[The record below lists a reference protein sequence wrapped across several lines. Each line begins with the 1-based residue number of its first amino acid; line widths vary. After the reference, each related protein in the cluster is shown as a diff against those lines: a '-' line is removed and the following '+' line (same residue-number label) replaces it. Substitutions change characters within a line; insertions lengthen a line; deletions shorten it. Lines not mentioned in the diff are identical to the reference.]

1 MMRMFFKILLFPVTL
16 ILAVV
21 VHVSCFLVERI
32 GGLLS
37 IISFLLFMGALLMFG
52 FTVFKPDDTYRQP
65 AIISAVISF
74 IISPYGLPKIA
85 VLIVCK
91 IDELNKMIKSI

>member
-1 MMRMFFKILLFPVTL
+1 MRMFFKILLFPVTL
-16 ILAVV
+16 ILTAV

-37 IISFLLFMGALLMFG
+37 IVSFLLFMGALLMVG
-52 FTVFKPDDTYRQP
+52 FAVFTPDNIYWQP

-74 IISPYGLPKIA
+74 LISPYGLPKIA
-85 VLIVCK
+85 VLLVCK
-91 IDELNKMIKSI
+91 IDELNDMIKSI

>member
-1 MMRMFFKILLFPVTL
+1 MRILFKIVLFPISL

-37 IISFLLFMGALLMFG
+37 VVSFLLFMGVLLMVG
-52 FTVFKPDDTYRQP
+52 FAVFKSDTYWQP

-85 VLIVCK
+85 VLLVCK
-91 IDELNKMIKSI
+91 IDELNGMIKSI

>member
-1 MMRMFFKILLFPVTL
+1 MRILFKIVLFPISL

-21 VHVSCFLVERI
+21 VHVSCFLVERV

-37 IISFLLFMGALLMFG
+37 IVSFLLFMGALLMFG
-52 FTVFKPDDTYRQP
+52 FAVFKPDNTYRQP

-85 VLIVCK
+85 VLFVCK
-91 IDELNKMIKSI
+91 IDELNNMIKSI